1 MPLLY
6 PTILVISNGEL
17 IGDGLVKLPFIRALR
32 REFPA
37 SHITWLTRN
46 GCVYA
51 NVLKDIASSSIDSV
65 ITHTRL
71 GSSLSHI
78 VRPIIRPVQKQFDLI
93 INPELRWN
101 RTLAA
106 YRIPHGTFYSRFKN
120 FALSDIKQRWS
131 IPNRPPHVLGD
142 LMWLLSNLL
151 ERDIEPDHSPINV
164 PAEYRALAETLIPE
178 DTRPTIGL
186 APGSGGRNKCWPL
199 ASYIALGQKL
209 LQNGFI
215 PAYLIGPQELE
226 WHPIIRDA
234 VPNALFPLQA
244 TADRSVY
251 VTLAVAR
258 RLHVGVANDA
268 GGAHLMATAKELPL
282 IVLYGPTPSTEFVPN
297 TQHFHPLSIHELG
310 HLSLDQLPV
319 NTVYKQIK
327 LCLQASSI
335 V

>member
-1 MPLLY
+1 MRLPY

-51 NVLKDIASSSIDSV
+51 NVLNDIACSSLDSV
-65 ITHTRL
+65 IPHTRL

-78 VRPIIRPVQKQFDLI
+78 VCPIIKPPQKQFDLI

-106 YRIPHGTFYSRFKN
+106 YRIPHKVFYSRFKN
-120 FALSDIKQRWS
+120 FAVSDIKPRLP
-131 IPNRPPHVLGD
+131 IPDRPPHVLGD

-151 ERDIEPDHSPINV
+151 ERDIEPDCSPIKV
-164 PAEYRALAETLIPE
+164 PDHYMTLAETLIPK
-178 DTRPTIGL
+178 DARPTIGL

-199 ASYIALGQKL
+199 SSYIALGQKL
-209 LQNGFI
+209 SQNGFI

-226 WHPIIRDA
+226 WHSIIRDA

-244 TADRSVY
+244 TSDRSVY
-251 VTLAVAR
+251 VTLAVAK

-310 HLSLDQLPV
+310 YLSLDQLPTE
-319 NTVYKQIK
+319 TVYNEIQS
-327 LCLQASSI
+327 CSH
-335 V
+335 